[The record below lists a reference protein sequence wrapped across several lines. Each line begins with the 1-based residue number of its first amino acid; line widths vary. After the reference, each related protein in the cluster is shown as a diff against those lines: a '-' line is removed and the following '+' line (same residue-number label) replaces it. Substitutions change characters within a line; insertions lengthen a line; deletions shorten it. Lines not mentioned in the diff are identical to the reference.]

1 MPSIIPE
8 KFTCILNIHKYIHA
22 KIQTILSSI
31 SMVIK
36 IMKLDMN
43 GVTQIVTPLFKK
55 SYLINQQ

>member
-1 MPSIIPE
+1 MHSKIPE
-8 KFTCILNIHKYIHA
+8 TFTSILNIHKYFHA

-36 IMKLDMN
+36 IMKLDKD